1 MQPLVVG
8 SAMAGAAGIFGN
20 ALLDAL
26 PPEVRRRLLPSLEC
40 CRLSAGEAVQ
50 RPGEPPRQMLFP
62 TSAVVSLAA
71 WLGNGE
77 TVEVGAVGREGVIGL
92 GLVLGGGGAAQHAV
106 VQVAGA
112 ALRLGKGPLS
122 QELARCAALRDVIL
136 GYCHTLMSQLAQN
149 VVCARLHAVEPRLS
163 RWLLAIADRSGS
175 DEIMMTQEAIAW
187 ALGVRREAVTIAAHH
202 LQAARVIRYARGRI
216 TIVERAR
223 LEARACE
230 CYGMLRQ
237 DASRFARSGG
247 RPEPGVPAPPRCQAP
262 SVTTRPVAS
271 DS

>member
-8 SAMAGAAGIFGN
+8 SGVLGTAGRLGN

-26 PPEVRRRLLPSLEC
+26 PPEALGRIASSLELRLLTV
-40 CRLSAGEAVQ
+40 GEELQ
-50 RPGEPPRQMLFP
+50 RPGKRPCQLIFP

-71 WLGNGE
+71 MLASGE
-77 TVEVGAVGREGVIGL
+77 TAEVGAVGPDGVIGL
-92 GLVLGGGGAAQHAV
+92 GLVLGGDGTTQHAV
-106 VQVAGA
+106 VQVSGA
-112 ALRLGKGPLS
+112 ARCLGIRPLT

-136 GYCHTLMSQLAQN
+136 AYCHALMTQLAQN
-149 VVCARLHAVEPRLS
+149 VVCGRLHAVEPRLC

-187 ALGVRREAVTIAAHH
+187 VLGVRREAVTIAAHH
-202 LQAARVIRYARGRI
+202 LQAAQAIRYARGRI
-216 TIVERAR
+216 VIVDRAR

-237 DASRFARSGG
+237 EASRLARSDG
-247 RPEPGVPAPPRCQAP
+247 RPGPEVPAPPRRQAP
-262 SVTTRPVAS
+262 TVTTRPVAS